1 MVAAAATGLEPH
13 MKDDGDRA
21 GDGDGSAADYGIW
34 TAVLNIGCR
43 ECFFVVHLLWCQIPK
58 QHSARPQESAVFI
71 IQE

>member
-21 GDGDGSAADYGIW
+21 GDGDGGAADDGMRI
-34 TAVLNIGCR
+34 AVLNIGCR
-43 ECFFVVHLLWCQIPK
+43 ECFFVVHLLWSEIPK
-58 QHSARPQESAVFI
+58 KHSARPLESAVFI